1 MKKFSLFLQRQ
12 ILLLTFKTSK
22 KEKCNSN
29 HCRHRL
35 YGIRHT
41 DFCGTNLS
49 TKMRTTLLFLFLSL
63 MAQRA
68 NSTDADTVKLKVN
81 YAVKCYQYKGQ
92 EQPKNDEMVLEVGS
106 KYVHFY
112 SRYSVERRHIQ
123 DSILAAGGTAQDV
136 LAAQAKSMFPR
147 PPQHFQIWKNY
158 PESGKLTFTDVLLK
172 MYIYTEDLLRPKWE
186 LLSQDSI
193 VAGYACRKA
202 TTHYRGRT
210 WNVWYT
216 PEISVPEGPWQ
227 LFGLPGLILEAEDSE
242 HLFSFSCIEI
252 KQTFGKPMNF
262 PKKKSIECSK
272 EEYYQLKKLEWLDPY
287 GFAEKISGF
296 RSKGYDAQGRE
307 IVYPKRI
314 AIFLDNDV

>member
-1 MKKFSLFLQRQ
+1 MKKLFLATAC
-12 ILLLTFKTSK
+12 LLRSFS
-22 KEKCNSN
+22 
-29 HCRHRL
+29 
-35 YGIRHT
+35 
-41 DFCGTNLS
+41 
-49 TKMRTTLLFLFLSL
+49 FLFLSL

-68 NSTDADTVKLKVN
+68 NSTVADSVKLKVN
-81 YAVKCYQYKGQ
+81 YAVKCYQYEGQ
-92 EQPKNDEMVLEVGS
+92 ERQRDDEMVLEVGS

-123 DSILAAGGTAQDV
+123 DSVLAAGGTAQDV
-136 LAAQAKSMFPR
+136 QAAQAKSMFPR
-147 PPQHFQIWKNY
+147 PPQHYQIWKNY
-158 PESGKLTFTDVLLK
+158 PERGKLTLTDVFLK
-172 MYIYTEDLLRPKWE
+172 TFVYTENLLRPKWE

-216 PEISVPEGPWQ
+216 PEIPVSEGPWQ

-252 KQTFGKPMNF
+252 RQASGKPMDF
-262 PKKKSIECSK
+262 PQEKSIECSK
-272 EEYYQLKKLEWLDPY
+272 EEYYQLKKLYWSDPT
-287 GFAEKISGF
+287 GFTEKVSGF

-307 IVYPKRI
+307 IDHPRRV

>member
-1 MKKFSLFLQRQ
+1 MKTTL
-12 ILLLTFKTSK
+12 ILLL
-22 KEKCNSN
+22 
-29 HCRHRL
+29 
-35 YGIRHT
+35 
-41 DFCGTNLS
+41 
-49 TKMRTTLLFLFLSL
+49 MTLLV
-63 MAQRA
+63 QRA
-68 NSTDADTVKLKVN
+68 NSADADTVKLRVN
-81 YAVKCYQYKGQ
+81 YAMKCYQYEGQ

-112 SRYSVERRHIQ
+112 SRYSVERRNIM
-123 DSILAAGGTAQDV
+123 DSVLSVGGTAEDV
-136 LAAQAKSMFPR
+136 MSAQAKSMFPR
-147 PPQHFQIWKNY
+147 PPHHFQIWKNY
-158 PESGKLTFTDVLLK
+158 PEPGKLTLTDVFLK
-172 MYIYTEDLLRPKWE
+172 TYIYTEDLLRPKWE

-216 PEISVPEGPWQ
+216 HEIPVSEGPWQ

-252 KQTFGKPMNF
+252 KQASGKPMDF
-262 PKKKSIECSK
+262 PQKKCIECTK
-272 EEYYQLKKLEWLDPY
+272 EEYYQLKKLFWSDPM
-287 GFAEKISGF
+287 GFTEKVSGF

>member
-49 TKMRTTLLFLFLSL
+49 TKMRTTLLFLFFFL

-68 NSTDADTVKLKVN
+68 SSTDADSVKLKVN
-81 YAVKCYQYKGQ
+81 YAAKCYLYEGQ
-92 EQPKNDEMVLEVGS
+92 KRQQDDEMVLEVGS

-123 DSILAAGGTAQDV
+123 DSVLAAGGSVQDV

-147 PPQHFQIWKNY
+147 PPQHYQIWKNY
-158 PESGKLTFTDVLLK
+158 PEPGKLTLTDVLLK
-172 MYIYTEDLLRPKWE
+172 NYVYTEDLQRPKWE

-193 VAGYACRKA
+193 VAGYSCRKA

-216 PEISVPEGPWQ
+216 PEIPVSEGPWQ

-252 KQTFGKPMNF
+252 KQTSGRQMAF
-262 PKKKSIECSK
+262 PQEKSIECSK
-272 EEYYQLKKLEWLDPY
+272 EEYYQLKKLEWLDPDA
-287 GFAEKISGF
+287 FMEKLSGF
-296 RSKGYDAQGRE
+296 RSKGYDAQGRP
-307 IVYPKRI
+307 IVYSKRI
-314 AIFLDNDV
+314 ALFLDNDV